1 MYCWIIYSDL
11 LTFLDFVSNVEGSI
25 LGNNLRATGSK
36 NSINGTTRKT
46 RKGTKRKRS
55 AHIRRNWKKKNQEQ
69 NLLISKILNIYL
81 KNT

>member
-1 MYCWIIYSDL
+1 MISFFIKESSNFFKTYYWIINSDR

-55 AHIRRNWKKKNQEQ
+55 AHIRRN
-69 NLLISKILNIYL
+69 
-81 KNT
+81 